1 MARDYK
7 ELLESI
13 MSRRT
18 GVYRTRRD
26 RRRESGAARGVLC
39 SVWGTGRGDGP
50 RGQEEEQEELI

>member
-18 GVYRTRRD
+18 GVPYTAR
-26 RRRESGAARGVLC
+26 SAARAARRGVC
-39 SVWGTGRGDGP
+39 AVWGTGRGDGP